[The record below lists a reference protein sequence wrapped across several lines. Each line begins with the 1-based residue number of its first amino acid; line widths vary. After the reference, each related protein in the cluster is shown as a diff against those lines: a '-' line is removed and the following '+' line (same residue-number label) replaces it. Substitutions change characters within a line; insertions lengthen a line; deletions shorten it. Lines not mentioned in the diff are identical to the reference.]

1 MISVHRFQV
10 DTPMWVVAFAI
21 NAFSTSRG
29 ENPKQRKLNKGNACE
44 VEIKLEDTGLTT
56 LYGSKKETMAFLEAP
71 YYCEF
76 DKPVRIAPNT
86 IYIASVFVQGPNLY
100 CYAGEREKTTAAVQC
115 EDTAVNFKFQDAN
128 VVDDEAT
135 AQMKQLH
142 EITFMLT

>member
-1 MISVHRFQV
+1 MTVKFWSRFQV

-44 VEIKLEDTGLTT
+44 VEIKLEDSVLQT

-86 IYIASVFVQGPNLY
+86 LYIASVFVQVIWVNLMKKIIFPKGPLVTKIFL
-100 CYAGEREKTTAAVQC
+100 C
-115 EDTAVNFKFQDAN
+115 
-128 VVDDEAT
+128 
-135 AQMKQLH
+135 
-142 EITFMLT
+142 